1 MSTILFRFFTPKTK
15 ESITSTTKMITDTT
29 LTILCNSVGG
39 VVMALIFA
47 YHFVVIN
54 SKDNSESFNEMKNSE
69 SSKEKK
75 NSELSKEKKRSE
87 PSKEKKRSEPYKEK
101 RRSESF
107 KERK

>member
-47 YHFVVIN
+47 YHFVV
-54 SKDNSESFNEMKNSE
+54 KNSE

-75 NSELSKEKKRSE
+75 NSVLSNEKKRSE

-101 RRSESF
+101 RCSESF